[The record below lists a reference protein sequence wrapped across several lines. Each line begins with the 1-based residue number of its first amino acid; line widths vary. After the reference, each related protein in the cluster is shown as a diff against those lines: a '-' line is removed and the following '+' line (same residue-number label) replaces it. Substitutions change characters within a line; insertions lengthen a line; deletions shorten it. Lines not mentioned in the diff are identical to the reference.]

1 MKISLSQQNYIL
13 GDFTHNTDKIIVD
26 IERAVT
32 DKSDLIVFSELCLT
46 GYPPTDFFYFDHYYQ
61 QIEKCLK
68 RLYPLSQKIG
78 ILVGAPRRNTVPE
91 GKDYFNSAFL
101 IYQGKVQAMVDKTLL
116 PTYDIFDE
124 YRYFEPNKVF
134 NCIDFKGKKLAIT
147 ICEDIWDINMT
158 NPLYQKSPMEELCKQ
173 SPDLMINLSASPFS
187 YNHSEERKEVVK
199 SNCLKYK
206 IPMVYCSS
214 VGAQSEQVF
223 DGGSMVCNENGELV
237 YELTYFQE
245 DYACV
250 DLSDISKPIQ
260 VQPVLEKVERKYQA
274 LVLGIRDYFQ
284 KLGLKKAILGLSGG
298 VDSALTLAIAADA
311 LGAENVLSV
320 LMPSQHSSLHSVD
333 DAVQICKN
341 LGSPYEIIAIKD
353 DYEAIISSL
362 KPVFDDKPEDVTE
375 ENIQARIR
383 GLLLMAVSNKFGNLL
398 LNTSN
403 KSEVAVGYG
412 TLYGDMCGALA
423 VLGDVY
429 KTEVYEICEFI
440 NERSRLK
447 NGTEIIPQNTLTKP
461 PSAELRPG
469 QKDQDSLPP
478 YDILDAI
485 LYQYINQQKGQAE
498 IVAQGFDPALV
509 ERIFKLVNRNEF
521 KRFQTPPIIRVS
533 SKAFG
538 FGRRIPIVAKF

>member
-1 MKISLSQQNYIL
+1 VAKINNMKISLSQQNYIL
-13 GDFTHNTDKIIVD
+13 GDFEYNTSKIITD
-26 IERAVT
+26 IERAIS
-32 DKSDLIVFSELCLT
+32 DKAELIVFSELCLT
-46 GYPPTDFFYFDHYYQ
+46 GYPPTDFFYFEHYYQ
-61 QIEKCLK
+61 QIEKCME
-68 RLYPLSQKIG
+68 RLFPYSNQIG
-78 ILVGAPRRNTVPE
+78 ILVGAPRRNYIKE

-101 IYQGKVQAMVDKTLL
+101 IYKGKVEAVVDKTLL

-134 NCIDFKGKKLAIT
+134 ECIEFKGKKIALT
-147 ICEDIWDINMT
+147 ICEDIWDIDVP

-199 SNCLKYK
+199 ANCLKYK
-206 IPMVYCSS
+206 IPMIYCSS
-214 VGAQSEQVF
+214 VGAQTEQVF
-223 DGGSMVCNENGELV
+223 DGGSMVCNAAGDLI
-237 YELTYFQE
+237 YELRYFQE

-250 DLSDISKPIQ
+250 DLDHISAPIQ
-260 VQPVLEKVERKYQA
+260 VQPILEKVERKYQA
-274 LVLGIRDYFQ
+274 LVMGIRDYFQ
-284 KLGLKKAILGLSGG
+284 KLGMKKAVLGLSGG
-298 VDSALTLAIAADA
+298 VDSALTLAIAAEA
-311 LGAENVLSV
+311 LGAENVLSI
-320 LMPSQHSSLHSVD
+320 LMPSQHSSDHSVN
-333 DAVQICKN
+333 DAIEICKN

-362 KPVFDDKPEDVTE
+362 KPVFGDKPEDVTE

-383 GLLLMAVSNKFGNLL
+383 GLLLMAVSNKHGHLL

-423 VLGDVY
+423 VLGDIY
-429 KTEVYEICEFI
+429 KTEVYEMCEFI
-440 NERSRLK
+440 NRTRV
-447 NGTEIIPQNTLTKP
+447 IIPINTITKP

-478 YDILDAI
+478 YDVIDAI
-485 LYQYINQQKGQAE
+485 LYQYINKEKGQEE
-498 IVAQGFDPALV
+498 IVAQGFDSALV
-509 ERIFKLVNRNEF
+509 ERIFKMVNRNEF

-538 FGRRIPIVAKF
+538 FGRRIPIVARF